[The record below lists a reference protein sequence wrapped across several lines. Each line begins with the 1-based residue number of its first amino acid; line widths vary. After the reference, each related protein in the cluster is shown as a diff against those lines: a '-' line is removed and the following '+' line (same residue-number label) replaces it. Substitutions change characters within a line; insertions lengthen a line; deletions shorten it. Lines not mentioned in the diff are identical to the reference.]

1 MYMYMHIGLAFIRII
16 YMYAVCILLFYNPLN
31 GAHFWRTSWRQTTE
45 CQHPW
50 RTESNS
56 LHLRVFFLIRKGQ
69 WCCSNWSTPT
79 MIYQLLGRLKQG
91 ISNRRYCTGNRITYS
106 FLVAT
111 KDGRQMTKEEGR
123 PHQTHCQCQ
132 NRASKQYRGA
142 LPACVRTRPHALR
155 IPYCTRNTSRSII
168 LYRYIMYI

>member
-1 MYMYMHIGLAFIRII
+1 
-16 YMYAVCILLFYNPLN
+16 
-31 GAHFWRTSWRQTTE
+31 
-45 CQHPW
+45 
-50 RTESNS
+50 
-56 LHLRVFFLIRKGQ
+56 
-69 WCCSNWSTPT
+69 
-79 MIYQLLGRLKQG
+79 MIYQLLGRSKQG

-132 NRASKQYRGA
+132 NRPSKQYRGA

-155 IPYCTRNTSRSII
+155 IPYCTRNTSRSI
-168 LYRYIMYI
+168 YRYIMYSRSYNMQTAQLRFFFDTCSNIIIQAIAQNLETITYCIWKRMVLIITTQILVKLHVLYYYKYYYQTTPQQHGRRT